1 MKGRLAIKRDKYK
14 SARGGWSRI
23 LKITCAKCHALIT
36 SYQKDGPG
44 ELKRMYLD
52 RMSPS
57 STKKALACPS
67 CKELLGTLYV
77 YPKEKRLAYRLFQDS
92 VRKKIIKANT

>member
-1 MKGRLAIKRDKYK
+1 
-14 SARGGWSRI
+14 
-23 LKITCAKCHALIT
+23 
-36 SYQKDGPG
+36 
-44 ELKRMYLD
+44 MYLD